1 MAGENQGVAVFFYQ
15 FLASQGDCVTV
26 CDVDAI
32 CQGLCGDAMDHVK
45 MKKAL
50 VVNSTATITMQSIS
64 QPDGYYHSGILSGKR
79 VFSIL
84 TKESTSSVIRLFNLR
99 TNYPYTPF
107 DYSYCNVTFKS
118 EDAIRLAIYDLVT
131 KEGVIF
137 EGLNLSGE
145 ATRISLSGRHVTDDE
160 PVALYFAE
168 SVTVSFSFLNT
179 TTFYTRGFYILVDSY
194 TREY

>member
-64 QPDGYYHSGILSGKR
+64 QPDGYYHSGIYLKT
-79 VFSIL
+79 V
-84 TKESTSSVIRLFNLR
+84 LFEF
-99 TNYPYTPF
+99 PYTPF

-145 ATRISLSGRHVTDDE
+145 ATRISL
-160 PVALYFAE
+160 
-168 SVTVSFSFLNT
+168 
-179 TTFYTRGFYILVDSY
+179 
-194 TREY
+194 